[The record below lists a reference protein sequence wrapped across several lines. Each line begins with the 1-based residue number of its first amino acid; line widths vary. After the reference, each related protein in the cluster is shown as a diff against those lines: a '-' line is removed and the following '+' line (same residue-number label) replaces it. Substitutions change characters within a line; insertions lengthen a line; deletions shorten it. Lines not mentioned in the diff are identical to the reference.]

1 MTKIP
6 IFLSILSLAGGVG
19 ATPLAVN
26 NGLAQDKSMQTAKT
40 RDSVEEPSIVANQN
54 VAGLNFTQLNLAIG
68 QLDWEFQY
76 QDSEGRTF
84 SRYVMATPN
93 FMKGV
98 TEAEADQKLAML
110 GITDWNDWTNWQDE
124 FAARDGRY
132 GPGTNLSAAIAW
144 SDPLHLNRPD
154 LIYYA
159 IEYKNWNDP
168 SVEAVWYR
176 GKLDYRGCAHAPDI
190 ESNYAMTCQ
199 ISLDKNTNRYSFT
212 PNSGTLS
219 YEDEMK
225 EIARESYLDSVRQ
238 QIEGLEDRK
247 ARGDESYRAEIDSAE
262 LALNNAKR
270 HIDDMH
276 LTEALADE
284 VSDLENR
291 IAKLRQED
299 TTPPSGDKDNEN
311 NDPNPGDGEEDEP
324 ATNNPQAGANISQSS
339 QGDGENS
346 AAPNPVASDA
356 VPVADSDSN
365 NTVALFNSS
374 AEADQNNQTS
384 ESSGGIDDYSG
395 AKSDIEVPDLGA
407 DSPWL
412 KRHLWVLL
420 LPVGLVGLVIFILVK
435 RRREDEEDEI

>member
-6 IFLSILSLAGGVG
+6 IFLSILSLVGGVST
-19 ATPLAVN
+19 TPLAI
-26 NGLAQDKSMQTAKT
+26 QTAKT
-40 RDSVEEPSIVANQN
+40 HSSAERPSVVANQN

-190 ESNYAMTCQ
+190 ETNYGMICQ
-199 ISLDKNTNRYSFT
+199 ISLDKNTNSYHFT
-212 PNSGTLS
+212 PNGGTLS
-219 YEDEMK
+219 YEEEMK
-225 EIARESYLDSVRQ
+225 QIARESYLDSVRQ

-356 VPVADSDSN
+356 VPAADSDSN

-384 ESSGGIDDYSG
+384 ESSGGIDDHSG

>member
-6 IFLSILSLAGGVG
+6 IFLSILSLVGGVST
-19 ATPLAVN
+19 TPLAI
-26 NGLAQDKSMQTAKT
+26 QTAKT
-40 RDSVEEPSIVANQN
+40 HSSAERPSVVANQN
-54 VAGLNFTQLNLAIG
+54 VAGLNFTQLSLAIG

-93 FMKGV
+93 FMNGV
-98 TEAEADQKLAML
+98 TEAEADQKLATL
-110 GITDWNDWTNWQDE
+110 GVTDWNDWTNWQDE

-132 GPGTNLSAAIAW
+132 GSGTNLSATIAW
-144 SDPLHLNRPD
+144 SDPLHLNQPD

-190 ESNYAMTCQ
+190 ETNYGMICQ
-199 ISLDKNTNRYSFT
+199 ISLDKNTNSYHFT

-219 YEDEMK
+219 YEEEMK
-225 EIARESYLDSVRQ
+225 QIARESYLDSVRQ

-247 ARGDESYRAEIDSAE
+247 AKGDESYRAEIDSAE

-299 TTPPSGDKDNEN
+299 TTLPNEDKDDEGG
-311 NDPNPGDGEEDEP
+311 NPLPDDGEEDRP
-324 ATNNPQAGANISQSS
+324 VNNDSQVGSNISQSNQS
-339 QGDGENS
+339 NREKS
-346 AAPNPVASDA
+346 VTPNPVISGAT
-356 VPVADSDSN
+356 PVADSDSN
-365 NTVALFNSS
+365 NTAALFNSS

-384 ESSGGIDDYSG
+384 ESSGGIDDHSG
-395 AKSDIEVPDLGA
+395 AKSNIEVPDLGA

-420 LPVGLVGLVIFILVK
+420 LPVGLIGLVIFILVK